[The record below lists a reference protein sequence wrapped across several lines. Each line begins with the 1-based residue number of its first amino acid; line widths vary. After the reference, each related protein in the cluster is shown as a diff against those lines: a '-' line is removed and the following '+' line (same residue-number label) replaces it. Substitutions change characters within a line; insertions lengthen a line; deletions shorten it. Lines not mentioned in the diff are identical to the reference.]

1 MLGPAL
7 AGLAAAVMLAAP
19 AIGQAAAPRLATGAD
34 GASLL
39 VTFRDAP
46 AEPVARAA
54 LDGLGRVEPA
64 APEAGIWAVRASA
77 DPALRERALR
87 RPGVES
93 AAWSLAR
100 RSDERRA
107 SNQVPVPAPSPLT
120 PLPSAPT
127 DEYFAN
133 GRQWALTTPATTWGI
148 DLTGTPPRPR
158 IAILDSGVDSTHPEW
173 SGPNSPLVRPY
184 SAQTGRQSAEDWGKT
199 GHGTHVAG
207 SAAAPTNGLGVVG
220 VAPGARGTAEVIPV
234 QISDRDGYSTDET
247 MIKGIRW
254 SVQNGAKVINISAGG
269 VGDSPAFQRIIDWA
283 FARDALVVASVGN
296 DGQEYSAVNYPAGYW
311 NVLGVAAQCSGVVN
325 ADCPTPYGL
334 ATFST
339 RNRSVDL
346 VAPGVDIISSVPPR
360 VKQGE
365 VSPGYAIKEG
375 TSMAT
380 PFVVGVAAEVFA
392 VNPGASAYQVLM
404 QLINTAT
411 DMGPR
416 GRDTATGSGLIN
428 PRAAITLPLPPD
440 DPYEPNS
447 DIPEVRRAKALS
459 PVATTRGFADGWNDT
474 VDVYPVSLR
483 KGEAVR
489 LSAGAKRARL
499 KLALWP
505 PGTRT
510 ITSGSPAAANRGSS
524 GAPKLGY
531 VATRTGRWYVS
542 VRATSG
548 RSPYTLR
555 VGR

>member
-1 MLGPAL
+1 MAAL
-7 AGLAAAVMLAAP
+7 ALAALAAVP
-19 AIGQAAAPRLATGAD
+19 AIAQASAPRLATGPD
-34 GASLL
+34 GAALL

-46 AEPVARAA
+46 TEDAARAA
-54 LDGLGRVEPA
+54 LEGLGRVEPA
-64 APEAGIWAVRASA
+64 APEAGIWAVRAPA
-77 DPALRERALR
+77 DAGLRDRALA
-87 RPGVES
+87 RPGVDS
-93 AAWSLAR
+93 AGWSLSR
-100 RSDERRA
+100 RTDERIRQA
-107 SNQVPVPAPSPLT
+107 QAPVATPVPLT
-120 PLPSAPT
+120 PVAAAPT

-158 IAILDSGVDSTHPEW
+158 IAILDSGVDSSHPEW

-207 SAAAPTNGLGVVG
+207 IAAAPVNGLGVVG
-220 VAPGARGTAEVIPV
+220 TAPGARGTAEVIPV
-234 QISDRDGYSTDET
+234 QISDPDGYSTDET

-269 VGDSPAFQRIIDWA
+269 VGDSPAFQRVIDWA
-283 FARDALVVASVGN
+283 FGRGALVIASVGN
-296 DGQEYSAVNYPAGYW
+296 DGQEYGAVNYPAGYW

-325 ADCPTPYGL
+325 ADCPTAFGL

-380 PFVVGVAAEVFA
+380 PFVAGVAAEVFA
-392 VNPGASAYQVLM
+392 AHPGASAYQVLM
-404 QLINTAT
+404 QLLNTAT
-411 DMGPR
+411 DMAAP
-416 GRDTATGSGLIN
+416 GRDTATGSGLVN
-428 PRAAITLPLPPD
+428 PRAAITLPLPAD

-447 DIPEVRRAKALS
+447 DIDEVRRAKALT
-459 PVATTRGFADGWNDT
+459 PLATAAGFADGWNDT
-474 VDVYPVSLR
+474 MDVYPVSLR
-483 KGEAVR
+483 KGQSVR
-489 LSAGAKRARL
+489 LSAAAKRAKL

-510 ITSGSPAAANRGSS
+510 ITSGTPAAANRGSS
-524 GAPKLGY
+524 PTPALGY

-548 RSPYTLR
+548 RSPYRLT